1 MTESHDIR
9 PPSQD
14 GEFVVYEAPQ
24 PDDARLEVRLGRDT
38 MWLTQRQMADL
49 FRTSASN
56 VSRHL
61 GNVFD
66 EGELDPS
73 ACSNDF
79 LLVRTEGRRRVRR
92 AMTHYDLDAI
102 ISVGYRVD
110 SKRTV
115 PFRRWADRVL
125 RSRWWAAAIAETVRK
140 LIARYAE
147 TFRLLL
153 EYDEDRLEIPPGT
166 RPASAILD
174 YDQAVAATTAFKTAL
189 IARGEASP
197 LFGNAPD
204 DAFERILEDLNRTRS
219 VDPVHQ
225 IREEKAANLL
235 YSVIRDRPFAEGN
248 KRIGAFLF
256 LLHLRQEGLDHDL
269 SPRALTALTLL
280 VAQGVPADKNLM
292 IRLIVNLLT
301 APTP

>member
-1 MTESHDIR
+1 MTEPHDIQ
-9 PPSQD
+9 PPAPE
-14 GEFVVYEAPQ
+14 GEVVVYEAPP
-24 PDDARLEVRLGRDT
+24 PDDAPLKVRLERDT
-38 MWLTQRQMADL
+38 LWLTQKQMARL

-66 EGELDPS
+66 EGELNPS

-92 AMTHYDLDAI
+92 AVTHYNLEAI

-125 RSRWWAAAIAETVRK
+125 RNRWWAAAIAEPVRA
-140 LIARYAE
+140 LLARYAE

-153 EYDEDRLEIPPGT
+153 EYDEDRLEIPPST
-166 RPASAILD
+166 RPASGIPD

-204 DAFERILEDLNRTRS
+204 DALERILDDLSRTRS
-219 VDPVHQ
+219 DDPIHQ
-225 IREEKAANLL
+225 TREEKAANLL

-256 LLHLRQEGLDHDL
+256 LLYLRQEGLDHDL

-280 VAQGVPADKNLM
+280 VAQSIPADKNLM
-292 IRLIVNLLT
+292 ILLTVNLLA

>member
-1 MTESHDIR
+1 MTQPHDIQ
-9 PPSQD
+9 PPSPD
-14 GEFVVYEAPQ
+14 GEVVFYNAPS
-24 PDDARLEVRLGRDT
+24 PDDTPLEVRLGRDT
-38 MWLTQRQMADL
+38 LWLTQRQMARL

-66 EGELDPS
+66 EGELDLS
-73 ACSNDF
+73 ASSKDL

-92 AMTHYDLDAI
+92 AVTHYNLDAI

-115 PFRRWADRVL
+115 PFRQWADRVL
-125 RSRWWAAAIAETVRK
+125 RSRWWAAAIAEPVRE
-140 LIARYAE
+140 LVARYAE

-174 YDQAVAATTAFKTAL
+174 HDQAVAAITALETAL

-197 LFGNAPD
+197 LFGNVPN
-204 DAFERILEDLNRTRS
+204 DALEQVLAGINRTIS
-219 VDPVHQ
+219 NDPVHHT
-225 IREEKAANLL
+225 REETAAHLL
-235 YSVIRDRPFAEGN
+235 HSLIHERPFAEGN

-256 LLHLRQEGLDHDL
+256 LLYLRQEGLDHDL
-269 SPRALTALTLL
+269 HPRALTALTLL
-280 VAQGVPADKNLM
+280 VARSEPANKDLLV
-292 IRLIVNLLT
+292 RLIANLL
-301 APTP
+301 AVPEA

>member
-9 PPSQD
+9 PPFPE
-14 GEFVVYEAPQ
+14 GEVVVYEAPA
-24 PDDARLEVRLGRDT
+24 PDDAPLEVRLGRDT
-38 MWLTQRQMADL
+38 LWLTQKRMARL
-49 FRTSASN
+49 FRTSSSN
-56 VSRHL
+56 ISRHL

-73 ACSNDF
+73 ASSQKF

-92 AMTHYDLDAI
+92 AVTHYDLDAI

-125 RSRWWAAAIAETVRK
+125 RNRWWAAAVAEPVRE
-140 LIARYAE
+140 LVARYAE

-153 EYDEDRLEIPPGT
+153 EYDEDRLEIPSGT

-174 YDQAVAATTAFKTAL
+174 YDQALAATTAFKTAL
-189 IARGEASP
+189 IARREASP

-204 DAFERILEDLNRTRS
+204 DALQRILDDLSRTRS
-219 VDPVHQ
+219 DDPIHQ
-225 IREEKAANLL
+225 TREAMAANLL

-256 LLHLRQEGLDHDL
+256 LLYLRQEGLDRDL

-280 VAQGVPADKNLM
+280 AAESAPANKDLLV
-292 IRLIVNLLT
+292 RLIVNLL
-301 APTP
+301 ARPEA

>member
-1 MTESHDIR
+1 MIESHDIR
-9 PPSQD
+9 PPSPD
-14 GEFVVYEAPQ
+14 GEIVVYEAPQ

-125 RSRWWAAAIAETVRK
+125 RNRWWAAAITESVRE

-153 EYDEDRLEIPPGT
+153 EYDEDRLEIPPST
-166 RPASAILD
+166 RPASATLD
-174 YDQAVAATTAFKTAL
+174 HGQAIAAISAFKTAL
-189 IARGEASP
+189 IARRDAP
-197 LFGNAPD
+197 LLFGNAPD
-204 DAFERILEDLNRTRS
+204 DALERILDDLNRTGS
-219 VDPVHQ
+219 DDPTHQ
-225 IREEKAANLL
+225 TREEKAANLL
-235 YSVIRDRPFAEGN
+235 YSVIRNRPFTEGN

-280 VAQGVPADKNLM
+280 VAQSVPADKNLM

-301 APTP
+301 APAP